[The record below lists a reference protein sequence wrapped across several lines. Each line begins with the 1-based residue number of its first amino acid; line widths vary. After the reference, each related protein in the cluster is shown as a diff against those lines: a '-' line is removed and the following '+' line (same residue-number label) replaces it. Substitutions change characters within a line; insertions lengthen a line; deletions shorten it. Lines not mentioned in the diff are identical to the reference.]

1 MDYLIPLIVVFLVSC
16 HVLEIKL
23 KLPHWKKKKKT
34 PDKNIYFYNIW
45 FARQTPDILQ
55 LCTNPQTSHGI

>member
-23 KLPHWKKKKKT
+23 KLPHWKKKKKDT
-34 PDKNIYFYNIW
+34 
-45 FARQTPDILQ
+45 RQEHIFL
-55 LCTNPQTSHGI
+55 